1 MKTKK
6 LKTIQNIKTTKGMS
20 IIMILT
26 LSQTEVKQVVGKRKN
41 KMSLAGVPGRMIVD
55 GLYILQSSHQ
65 EGFTR
70 RLPRP
75 LPLYAVT
82 VTVTEHHSA
91 HGMRIA
97 PLCNGVFPF
106 LIPLRDER

>member
-41 KMSLAGVPGRMIVD
+41 KMSLVA
-55 GLYILQSSHQ
+55 
-65 EGFTR
+65 
-70 RLPRP
+70 
-75 LPLYAVT
+75 
-82 VTVTEHHSA
+82 
-91 HGMRIA
+91 
-97 PLCNGVFPF
+97 
-106 LIPLRDER
+106 